1 MTIFRLALVLVIF
14 VAGTL
19 TTQAGQITGTVLYKD
34 GSKGSG
40 LKVTGETSDGLT
52 KSVRNDRKGRFTLT
66 WSTKKKLLKV
76 YVKGTVRVRNVKNGA
91 KITIRLP

>member
-1 MTIFRLALVLVIF
+1 MTIFRLAVVLVILF
-14 VAGTL
+14 VCTL
-19 TTQAGQITGTVLYKD
+19 TAQAGQITGTVLYKD

-52 KSVRNDRKGRFTLT
+52 KSVRTDNKGRFTLK

-76 YVKGTVRVRNVKNGA
+76 YVKGTVRVRNVKNGV